1 MPSTY
6 VKKFADDATF
16 IDRGVNETDNNEEV
30 LRDVREWCL
39 INQSVLNEDKTK
51 ILTIPLNDNSNI
63 GETQYDEEALKVLGL
78 TLDKKYIFSKHV
90 MTVTKK
96 MTREITNVYLVNR
109 LKIFGMVKTDLSYV
123 YNTLVK
129 TQFEYAVSAWA
140 STNEQYLVTI
150 GSIQKLSV
158 RLSNFDEFET
168 VKDIM
173 RTRDKKTAKQIAKFS
188 SLYMIWS
195 IKAADSYA
203 DEKLRHRRV
212 LPLKKY
218 EATLKLF
225 PLRVF
230 RINHF

>member
-1 MPSTY
+1 MESHSQLNNQPRRPHRFSIGSCVFNIATADLNAYNMPSTY
-6 VKKFADDATF
+6 MKKFADVATF

-51 ILTIPLNDNSNI
+51 ILTIPFNDNSNI
-63 GETQYDEEALKVLGL
+63 GETQYDEEAFKILGL
-78 TLDKKYIFSKHV
+78 TLDKKLIFSKHV

-123 YNTLVK
+123 YNTLLK

-140 STNEQYLVTI
+140 SNNEQYLVTI
-150 GSIQKLSV
+150 DSIQKLSV

-168 VKDIM
+168 V
-173 RTRDKKTAKQIAKFS
+173 RH
-188 SLYMIWS
+188 
-195 IKAADSYA
+195 YA
-203 DEKLRHRRV
+203 NNR
-212 LPLKKY
+212 
-218 EATLKLF
+218 
-225 PLRVF
+225 
-230 RINHF
+230 